1 MSRRLQLIQ
10 DEFEQSE
17 NAHKETK
24 YEDFVESIYSYA
36 IYLFRVTFSKY
47 SSNLRVTVNQ
57 IRKEYS
63 FLQESYSKNFQNWKM
78 YLQTMENT
86 LQKEIQSMMNNYR
99 IEIEQYQHQLK
110 YEEKC
115 KNSDLILILVKH
127 NNLNLNPKNLIQ
139 RMTIIIYYQFSF
151 FI

>member
-1 MSRRLQLIQ
+1 
-10 DEFEQSE
+10 
-17 NAHKETK
+17 
-24 YEDFVESIYSYA
+24 
-36 IYLFRVTFSKY
+36 
-47 SSNLRVTVNQ
+47 
-57 IRKEYS
+57 
-63 FLQESYSKNFQNWKM
+63 M

-86 LQKEIQSMMNNYR
+86 LQKEIQSIMNNYR

-115 KNSDLILILVKH
+115 KNSDLILILGKH